1 MSTEP
6 TPEPTDG
13 DDGTTPPATALAPD
27 RPVVDGTAKTAAE
40 IRAELEELLAEDE
53 RRAAREPA
61 GPAAVDGTERVR
73 PRPVPAVPHRARAE
87 PVDVDQGRTGP
98 AVRAAAVTV
107 RETAQQRPDLL
118 AAVAVAI
125 VVILLIARRLRRD

>member
-98 AVRAAAVTV
+98 PCGR
-107 RETAQQRPDLL
+107 QP
-118 AAVAVAI
+118 
-125 VVILLIARRLRRD
+125 